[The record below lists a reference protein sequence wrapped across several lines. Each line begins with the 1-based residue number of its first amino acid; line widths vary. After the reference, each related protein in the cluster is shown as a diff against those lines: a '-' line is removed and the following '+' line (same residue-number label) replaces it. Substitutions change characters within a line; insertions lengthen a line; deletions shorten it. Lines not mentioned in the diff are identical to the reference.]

1 MKIRK
6 AKKRSKPSV
15 QNLSFQKGGERQE
28 MKQNKNLPVKTYY
41 YKDELTDE
49 FSVSNIKTRKI
60 DKDYVY
66 IKKGFTARLG
76 RFFAYRLIA
85 TPIAIL
91 YSKLVLGQ
99 RVKNKKVLRPFKK
112 QGYFLFVNH
121 TQQIGDAFLPN
132 VALFPKSVY
141 MIVHPD
147 NVSQKVLGKITP
159 YLGAIPTPTT
169 ISAMRGFKNAVE
181 KRILE
186 GNCVTVYPEAH
197 IWPYYTK
204 IRPFGDASFSY
215 PIKQNTP
222 VFCFTNTYQKKG
234 KSEHPQIVTYIDGP
248 FYPDKSLPLRKQR
261 KFLRAEVY
269 MAMCERAKKS
279 NVEWIKYIPAQEK
292 ENN

>member
-1 MKIRK
+1 
-6 AKKRSKPSV
+6 
-15 QNLSFQKGGERQE
+15 
-28 MKQNKNLPVKTYY
+28 
-41 YKDELTDE
+41 
-49 FSVSNIKTRKI
+49 
-60 DKDYVY
+60 
-66 IKKGFTARLG
+66 
-76 RFFAYRLIA
+76 
-85 TPIAIL
+85 
-91 YSKLVLGQ
+91 
-99 RVKNKKVLRPFKK
+99 
-112 QGYFLFVNH
+112 
-121 TQQIGDAFLPN
+121 
-132 VALFPKSVY
+132 

-261 KFLRAEVY
+261 KILRTEVY

-279 NVEWIKYIPAQEK
+279 NVEWIKYIPAQE
-292 ENN
+292 NN